1 MAPSCFNTMFH
12 ATKQMSEASTA
23 RNKRLAHITGLANP
37 DSGNWKGCTRKK
49 YLSGDEYSRIAS

>member
-12 ATKQMSEASTA
+12 ATKQMSEANTA

-37 DSGNWKGCTRKK
+37 DSGNWKGCTRKVG
-49 YLSGDEYSRIAS
+49 SPVSIP